1 MASSVGNCHVSTL
14 VVKLAV
20 LVLAVAGVI
29 APYAWAQ
36 SGERTSRDG
45 IYSAAQ
51 AARGARLF
59 ESICMNCHE
68 IGEFTGEGAYFAGV
82 EGDPL
87 WETFEY
93 IWAEMP
99 EDDPASLD
107 PEEYAAV
114 LAYLFASYGLP
125 AGEVDLPVDRDSLR
139 AIAIARPELP
149 GG

>member
-1 MASSVGNCHVSTL
+1 VNTL
-14 VVKLAV
+14 VVKMVGLG
-20 LVLAVAGVI
+20 LAVAGSI
-29 APYAWAQ
+29 AGHAWAQ
-36 SGERTSRDG
+36 TSERSARDG
-45 IYSAAQ
+45 VYSAAQ
-51 AARGARLF
+51 AERGARVF

-68 IGEFTGEGAYFAGV
+68 LGEFTGEDAYLAQV

-114 LAYLFASYGLP
+114 LAFLFASYGLP
-125 AGEVDLPVDRDSLR
+125 PGEVDLPVDPDSLR
-139 AIAIARPELP
+139 AIVIAPPARP